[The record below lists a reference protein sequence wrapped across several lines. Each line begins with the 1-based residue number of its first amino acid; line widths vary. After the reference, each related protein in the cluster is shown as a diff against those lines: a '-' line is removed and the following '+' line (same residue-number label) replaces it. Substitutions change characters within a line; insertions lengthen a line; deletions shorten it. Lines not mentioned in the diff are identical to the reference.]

1 MLSIEA
7 GIVIYTG
14 LCGSFYSCVC
24 TLVSQV
30 ENLEHS
36 KRSSLLQAA
45 RVLEDLGKIMMNSLI
60 SFREFTE
67 LMDCIE

>member
-1 MLSIEA
+1 
-7 GIVIYTG
+7 
-14 LCGSFYSCVC
+14 
-24 TLVSQV
+24 VSQV
-30 ENLEHS
+30 ENLEQS